1 MSPAQ
6 SVVEHVKFD
15 QYGDARGS
23 IKVTATH
30 PVSLKGYVLTSHGR
44 VTTDVTQNMSF
55 SNKQKIVVSASQF
68 LQNIVQT
75 TTIDSNSKTT
85 SGGRTLKTQSQWS
98 YPLNLKYNYV
108 VSGATATQTADML
121 QTKSGSGLDQTKKR
135 ASSWSLL
142 DTVNTSD
149 TLTFKGAGY
158 SPSNGKSRQQYKSLN
173 LDGSCYEKTLKSR
186 NYVLTGT
193 TKGC

>member
-1 MSPAQ
+1 MS
-6 SVVEHVKFD
+6 
-15 QYGDARGS
+15 G
-23 IKVTATH
+23 
-30 PVSLKGYVLTSHGR
+30 
-44 VTTDVTQNMSF
+44 
-55 SNKQKIVVSASQF
+55 SQF
-68 LQNIVQT
+68 LQNIIQT
-75 TTIDSNSKTT
+75 TTVASNSRTT

-108 VSGATATQTADML
+108 VSGATATQTADVL

-135 ASSWSLL
+135 AASWSLL

-149 TLTFKGAGY
+149 TLTFKGGGF

-173 LDGSCYEKTLKSR
+173 LDGACYEKTLKSR